1 MANLWGVDYGKK
13 LSGNTVVC
21 KKQAMSVRFFQAE
34 KRQDADAFLL
44 DLMWQ
49 ESPEQIFIDAPL
61 SLPGVYCDGKNY
73 DNYFFRRCD
82 QQLGAMSPMFLGG
95 VTARAMSLKDQ
106 AGELGV
112 QLRETYPKGLA
123 AQMRLKEYGYRLNQK
138 YIEPCGLIIRDSS
151 QLDFPTSELRS
162 WHHVDALLALL
173 SGIRHEQN
181 LSYTFGD
188 AREGLIFI

>member
-95 VTARAMSLKDQ
+95 VNCAGHELK
-106 AGELGV
+106 GSG
-112 QLRETYPKGLA
+112 RGTGGTTKGDLSQRFSGTNA
-123 AQMRLKEYGYRLNQK
+123 AE
-138 YIEPCGLIIRDSS
+138 
-151 QLDFPTSELRS
+151 
-162 WHHVDALLALL
+162 
-173 SGIRHEQN
+173 GIWIPAQPEIH
-181 LSYTFGD
+181 
-188 AREGLIFI
+188 